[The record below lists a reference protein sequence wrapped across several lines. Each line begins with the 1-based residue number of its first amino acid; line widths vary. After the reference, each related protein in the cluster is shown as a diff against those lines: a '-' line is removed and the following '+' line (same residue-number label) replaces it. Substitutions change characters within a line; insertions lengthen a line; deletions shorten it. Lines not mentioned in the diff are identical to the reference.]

1 MVRTRIRTRV
11 PVRARPRAVPAI
23 TSPAPD
29 AQAWTCPRCGKAYV
43 KIQDARQH
51 ATNADC
57 KPKRVHRV
65 VPAVEEARPS
75 DTGKQRRGT
84 WLARTLSRLRVASGV
99 RSSVHQWNCHDDECA
114 RCAPHPSCIAPR
126 HDPCDSC
133 LLLESQR
140 LLHEASDVWDT
151 VVYGPD
157 AGKG

>member
-11 PVRARPRAVPAI
+11 PVRARPRALPAI

-65 VPAVEEARPS
+65 VPAVEEARPP

-99 RSSVHQWNCHDDECA
+99 RSSIHQWSCHDECA
-114 RCAPHPSCIAPR
+114 RCAPHPLCIVHR

-140 LLHEASDVWDT
+140 QLREASDVWDT
-151 VVYGPD
+151 VV
-157 AGKG
+157 

>member
-1 MVRTRIRTRV
+1 MR
-11 PVRARPRAVPAI
+11 
-23 TSPAPD
+23 
-29 AQAWTCPRCGKAYV
+29 
-43 KIQDARQH
+43 IQDARQH

-57 KPKRVHRV
+57 KLKRVRRV
-65 VPAVEEARPS
+65 VPAVEEARPP

-99 RSSVHQWNCHDDECA
+99 RSSSHQWSCHDECA

-126 HDPCDSC
+126 HDTFDSC

-151 VVYGPD
+151 IVYGPD
-157 AGKG
+157 DAGEG